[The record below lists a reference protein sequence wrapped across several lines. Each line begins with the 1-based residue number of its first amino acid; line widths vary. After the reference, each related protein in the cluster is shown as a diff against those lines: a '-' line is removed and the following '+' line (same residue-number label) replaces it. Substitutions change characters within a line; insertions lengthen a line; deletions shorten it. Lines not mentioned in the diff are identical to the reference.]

1 MRIGIVILPE
11 LRRAELVRRWGLAE
25 AYGFD
30 HAWTYDHLGWRTLV
44 DSPWYSAVPT
54 LSAAAMVTSRIQLGT
69 FVASP
74 NFRHPVP
81 FARELT
87 ALDDLSEGRL
97 LLGIGSGGIGYDTA
111 VLGEPDLPL
120 SARTD
125 RFVEFVELLDSL
137 LTQSRTTWT
146 GTHYSVVE
154 ARVIPGCVQAPRIPF
169 VVAANGPRAMRLS
182 ARYGHGWATS
192 GNPNRAEGTDWWD
205 ALAGV
210 CRRFTDVLAEEGRD
224 PATMPR
230 YLQVDAGPVFSMS
243 SVECFRDALGRA
255 AELGFTDVV
264 THWPRADG
272 PYAGSEQTLE
282 HIAAEVLAST
292 KPREHGAVTTFQAE

>member
-1 MRIGIVILPE
+1 MRVGIVILPE
-11 LRRAELVRRWGLAE
+11 FRRSELERRWGLAE

-54 LSAAAMVTSRIQLGT
+54 LSAAAMVTSRIRLGT

-87 ALDDLSEGRL
+87 ALDDLSDGRL
-97 LLGIGSGGIGYDTA
+97 ILGAGSGGTGYDAA
-111 VLGEPDLPL
+111 VLGEADLSPR
-120 SARTD
+120 ARSD
-125 RFVEFVELLDSL
+125 RFSEFVTLLDAL
-137 LTQSRTTWT
+137 LTQDRTTRI
-146 GTHYSVVE
+146 GSYYSAID
-154 ARVIPGCVQAPRIPF
+154 ARVIPGCVQTPRIPF
-169 VVAANGPRAMRLS
+169 VVAANGPRSMRLV
-182 ARYGHGWATS
+182 ARHGQGWATT
-192 GNPNRAEGTDWWD
+192 GDPNRADGTNWWT

-210 CRRFTDVLAEEGRD
+210 CERFTDVLAEEGCDRS
-224 PATMPR
+224 TMDR
-230 YLQVDAGPVFSMS
+230 YLQLDAGPVYSMA
-243 SVECFRDALGRA
+243 SVECFRDAVGRA

-264 THWPRADG
+264 THWPRPEG

-282 HIAAEVLAST
+282 AVATEVLPNRS
-292 KPREHGAVTTFQAE
+292 

>member
-1 MRIGIVILPE
+1 MRVGIVILPE
-11 LRRAELVRRWGLAE
+11 LPRPELVRRWQLAE

-54 LSAAAMVTSRIQLGT
+54 LSAAAMVTSRIRLGT

-97 LLGIGSGGIGYDTA
+97 LLGIGSGGIGYDTT
-111 VLGEPDLPL
+111 VFGEPDLPL
-120 SARTD
+120 RARTD
-125 RFVEFVELLDSL
+125 RFAEFVTLLDAL
-137 LTQSRTTWT
+137 LTQQKTTWT
-146 GTHYSVVE
+146 GTHYSAVE
-154 ARVIPGCVQAPRIPF
+154 ARIIPGCVQVPRIPF
-169 VVAANGPRAMRLS
+169 VVAANGPRAMRLA
-182 ARYGHGWATS
+182 ARYGQGWATS
-192 GNPNRAEGTDWWD
+192 GDPNRAEGTDWWE

-210 CRRFTDVLAEEGRD
+210 SRQFTDVLGEEGRD
-224 PATMPR
+224 RSTVDR
-230 YLQVDAGPVFSMS
+230 YLQLDAGAVFSMS

-255 AELGFTDVV
+255 GELGFTDVV
-264 THWPRADG
+264 THWPRPEG
-272 PYAGSEQTLE
+272 PYAGAEQTLE
-282 HIAAEVLAST
+282 QVATEVLPAFMS
-292 KPREHGAVTTFQAE
+292 ADLS

>member
-11 LRRAELVRRWGLAE
+11 VRRAELVRRWQLAE

-87 ALDDLSEGRL
+87 ALDDLSAGRL

-111 VLGEPDLPL
+111 VLGEPDLTP
-120 SARTD
+120 SARTE
-125 RFVEFVELLDSL
+125 RFAEFVELLDTL

-146 GTHYSVVE
+146 GTHYSAVE
-154 ARVIPGCVQAPRIPF
+154 ARIIPGCLQVPRIPF
-169 VVAANGPRAMRLS
+169 VVAANGPRAMRLV
-182 ARYGHGWATS
+182 ARYGQGWATS
-192 GNPNRAEGTDWWD
+192 GNPNRPEDTDWWE
-205 ALAGV
+205 AVAGV
-210 CRRFTDVLAEEGRD
+210 CRRFTDVLTEEGRD
-224 PATMPR
+224 PATVAR
-230 YLQVDAGPVFSMS
+230 YLQLDAGPVFSLS

-282 HIAAEVLAST
+282 RIAVEVLAST
-292 KPREHGAVTTFQAE
+292 KPRDHGAVTTFQAE